1 MFRIGEFS
9 RLAMVSIRMLR
20 HYDEIGLLTPNTVD
34 PYTGYRYYSAGQ
46 LGTVSR
52 IQLLREMGVS
62 LGEIKKL
69 FDDMQQLNEQ
79 QQIQQMQTILT
90 LQQSLLKQQLM
101 SANHK
106 LSLVQSALDRLRK
119 EQTMKRFHVEKKVF
133 PAVQVAAVRDIL
145 PSYADEH
152 QLWMQMHEAFVK
164 LGPGDKLFGKGFA
177 MAVFFDEGFCEKDVD
192 VEIRVQLPEDFHPNC
207 DQIEKV
213 RFVTI
218 PSVTAA
224 TAILNGSYEQISQVY
239 EEIAQWVEEN
249 NFQMQGPMF
258 NIYHVSPA
266 MDQNP
271 DNWVTEVCV
280 PLNAE

>member
-9 RLAMVSIRMLR
+9 RLAMVSVRMLR

-79 QQIQQMQTILT
+79 QQIQQIQTILT

-133 PAVQVAAVRDIL
+133 PAMQVAAVRDIL

-164 LGPGDKLFGKGFA
+164 LGPGDKLFG
-177 MAVFFDEGFCEKDVD
+177 
-192 VEIRVQLPEDFHPNC
+192 
-207 DQIEKV
+207 
-213 RFVTI
+213 
-218 PSVTAA
+218 
-224 TAILNGSYEQISQVY
+224 
-239 EEIAQWVEEN
+239 
-249 NFQMQGPMF
+249 
-258 NIYHVSPA
+258 
-266 MDQNP
+266 
-271 DNWVTEVCV
+271 
-280 PLNAE
+280 